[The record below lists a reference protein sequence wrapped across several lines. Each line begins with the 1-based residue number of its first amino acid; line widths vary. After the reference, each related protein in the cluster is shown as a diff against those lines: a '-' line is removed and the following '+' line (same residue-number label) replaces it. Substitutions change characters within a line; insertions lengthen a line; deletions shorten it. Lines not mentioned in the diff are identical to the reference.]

1 MNFTFGIIT
10 DGKNDSYLNQVI
22 DSIELLKIPEYEI
35 IVVGNSKINRNKTFV
50 IEFDESIKKSWITK
64 KKNLITQNA
73 KYSNI
78 VYSHDYIVYESDW
91 YDGYL
96 KYGDKFKICM
106 NKILNSDYSR
116 VRDWVL
122 WPHNNSITDSI
133 VGKNRQCNIPYE
145 LTHLTKYMYIS
156 GTYWIAKKDVMKKFP
171 LDETLSWGESEDVS
185 WSLCVREN
193 YQFSI
198 NVNSTVRSLKY
209 KNLSFNFADQDTV
222 NKLINIV

>member
-116 VRDWVL
+116 FRDWVL

-133 VGKNRQCNIPYE
+133 VGKNRQCNIPY
-145 LTHLTKYMYIS
+145 
-156 GTYWIAKKDVMKKFP
+156 
-171 LDETLSWGESEDVS
+171 
-185 WSLCVREN
+185 
-193 YQFSI
+193 
-198 NVNSTVRSLKY
+198 
-209 KNLSFNFADQDTV
+209 
-222 NKLINIV
+222 

>member
-78 VYSHDYIVYESDW
+78 V
-91 YDGYL
+91 
-96 KYGDKFKICM
+96 
-106 NKILNSDYSR
+106 
-116 VRDWVL
+116 
-122 WPHNNSITDSI
+122 
-133 VGKNRQCNIPYE
+133 
-145 LTHLTKYMYIS
+145 
-156 GTYWIAKKDVMKKFP
+156 
-171 LDETLSWGESEDVS
+171 
-185 WSLCVREN
+185 
-193 YQFSI
+193 
-198 NVNSTVRSLKY
+198 
-209 KNLSFNFADQDTV
+209 
-222 NKLINIV
+222 

>member
-91 YDGYL
+91 YEGYL

-116 VRDWVL
+116 FRDWVL

-133 VGKNRQCNIPYE
+133 VG
-145 LTHLTKYMYIS
+145 
-156 GTYWIAKKDVMKKFP
+156 
-171 LDETLSWGESEDVS
+171 
-185 WSLCVREN
+185 EN
-193 YQFSI
+193 
-198 NVNSTVRSLKY
+198 
-209 KNLSFNFADQDTV
+209 
-222 NKLINIV
+222 

>member
-10 DGKNDSYLNQVI
+10 DGNNDSYLNQVI
-22 DSIELLKIPEYEI
+22 DSIESLNIPEYEI

-50 IEFDESIKKSWITK
+50 IEFDETIKKSWITK
-64 KKNLITQNA
+64 KKNLITENA
-73 KYSNI
+73 KYDNI

-91 YDGYL
+91 YEGYL
-96 KYGDKFKICM
+96 KYGDNFKICM

-116 VRDWVL
+116 WRDWVL
-122 WPHNNSITDSI
+122 WPHNSLITDSI

-145 LTHLTKYMYIS
+145 LIHLTKYMYIS
-156 GTYWIAKKDVMKKFP
+156 GTYWVAKKDVMKKFP

-185 WSLCVREN
+185 WSMCVRDN
-193 YQFSI
+193 YKFSI

-209 KNLSFNFADQDTV
+209 KNLSFNFADQDTI